1 MEPTYAPTYWELGR
15 VYQLMGMHTESAS
28 ILEQGMQLIGR
39 APILLMYAGSAYASL
54 GERKRALEIAG
65 ELRELAGQR
74 YLSPLCEAHVLAAL
88 GDLEGTFDL
97 FDRAYELR
105 SGWLIF
111 ARAEPKWDPLH
122 GHPRYLALLKKL
134 RLEF

>member
-1 MEPTYAPTYWELGR
+1 
-15 VYQLMGMHTESAS
+15 MHAESAA

-39 APILLMYAGSAYASL
+39 APILLMYAGSAYAKL
-54 GERKRALEIAG
+54 GRRERALDIVR
-65 ELRELAGQR
+65 ELREVAAQR
-74 YLSPLCEAHVLAAL
+74 YLSPMYEAHVLASV

-111 ARAEPKWDPLH
+111 LRAEPAWDPLR

-134 RLEF
+134 RLDF